1 MKILVG
7 SNVVSFVVDTNLFRR
22 VLSSWLYRTE
32 HWINEYYLQHEQ
44 RRVISDVQTWA
55 EVDGKSLYI
64 RYNADANVVNGLWNV
79 FMRTFVFF
87 SNLK

>member
-1 MKILVG
+1 VKILVG

-44 RRVISDVQTWA
+44 RRVISDVQTRA